1 MRIDDC
7 KNFIYSDVWPDGRI
21 STTWCYTYPDDD
33 CQRLWHSRYAPDF
46 VEDAACEY
54 NLLACDGQSPIDN
67 GWDCETIKVVHFD
80 RHAPVTFKEISSRKH
95 ELDGVD
101 KPDGSKTVAWTCWDD
116 EGHWVDVNQFDFT
129 PYTPAYLGMTDAAFS
144 IATEYEG
151 FIS

>member
-7 KNFIYSDVWPDGRI
+7 RSFIYSDVWPDGRI
-21 STTWCYTYPDDD
+21 STTWCYTYPGDD

-95 ELDGVD
+95 ELDGID

-116 EGHWVDVNQFDFT
+116 DGRIIESGTGDSDEDFGDMPEDLKDVAANF
-129 PYTPAYLGMTDAAFS
+129 LGCVCL
-144 IATEYEG
+144 Y
-151 FIS
+151 